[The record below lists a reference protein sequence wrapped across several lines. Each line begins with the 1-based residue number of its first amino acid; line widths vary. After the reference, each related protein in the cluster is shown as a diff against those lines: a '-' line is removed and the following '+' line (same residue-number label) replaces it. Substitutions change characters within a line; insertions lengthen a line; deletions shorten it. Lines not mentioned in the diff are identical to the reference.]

1 MQIFYQ
7 INVTADF
14 GDYNKKTK
22 WPKNVVNRA
31 IVPKVSKSVIFWT
44 LLPFMYLRINRFCT
58 KSKQK
63 LPFSASFPHMWF
75 RNMYGTKRKLLQHS
89 HPCSPSGWG
98 PLSIKG
104 TSLYLDIIIS
114 LIVRF
119 GATRKF
125 FSGSKVKLQK
135 YIFLNHS
142 IGVAWYVCTHCWYIE
157 PRNREKSLRLIWQ
170 RFSCLLD
177 EGIPKICKKLNSHGG
192 FLRADQGRAKMCCQ
206 MGWIGCAI

>member
-63 LPFSASFPHMWF
+63 LPFSAPFPPHTHWSISVKKWQKLFQVKMAPNF
-75 RNMYGTKRKLLQHS
+75 TKFEWYQQWKASQGLKNWLKA
-89 HPCSPSGWG
+89 
-98 PLSIKG
+98 IKA
-104 TSLYLDIIIS
+104 IK
-114 LIVRF
+114 
-119 GATRKF
+119 ATVQAR
-125 FSGSKVKLQK
+125 
-135 YIFLNHS
+135 Y
-142 IGVAWYVCTHCWYIE
+142 E
-157 PRNREKSLRLIWQ
+157 
-170 RFSCLLD
+170 
-177 EGIPKICKKLNSHGG
+177 KKLKFHNFFNWLWFFRPKNSCGALGLTKKVNKGQKGHYKA
-192 FLRADQGRAKMCCQ
+192 RS
-206 MGWIGCAI
+206 